1 MCFFFIPIAAP
12 PLINSIASQRLIPL
26 PLPVCGF
33 FCSLLGLSAVELS
46 ALISLESFFG
56 LSGFELSFLS
66 SLGVSFSLSVIV
78 SAFCISFVPSLSPKY
93 LPHSSQYQYSIFPSL
108 SRVASTLSICV
119 SFPLLFG
126 SISPYSLPQ
135 ISQVA
140 FFVQVALPPECVHLY
155 PHSVHSPAFHSWGY
169 LSIVTSPQQSYF
181 FSCSLLSNFQT
192 GLPV

>member
-1 MCFFFIPIAAP
+1 MCFFFITIAAP
-12 PLINSIASQRLIPL
+12 PLINSIASQRLILL

-56 LSGFELSFLS
+56 FSAVELSVLLSLVSPFVLSGFELSFLS

-119 SFPLLFG
+119 SFP
-126 SISPYSLPQ
+126 
-135 ISQVA
+135 
-140 FFVQVALPPECVHLY
+140 
-155 PHSVHSPAFHSWGY
+155 
-169 LSIVTSPQQSYF
+169 
-181 FSCSLLSNFQT
+181 
-192 GLPV
+192 